1 MKEKKKPEKEQGT
14 VLRFERR
21 LRHPPEKVWRALT
34 DESEV
39 EAWFPTAAERE
50 KTITEYDPPRV
61 LAYTWGDQML
71 RWELRPEEGGGSVLV
86 FTTTKASATL
96 ARAA

>member
-1 MKEKKKPEKEQGT
+1 MNEKKKREKDDEN

-34 DESEV
+34 DASEV
-39 EAWFPTAAERE
+39 AAWFPTATERE
-50 KTITEYDPPRV
+50 TTITEYDPPRV
-61 LAYTWGDQML
+61 LAYTWGDQEL
-71 RWELRPEEGGGSVLV
+71 RWELRPGESGGSVLV